1 MANRDL
7 EIALRLRADMKDGQA
22 AVEAL
27 AAAIRDVGSKASEAG
42 TGLQKVGATGAVDQA
57 QGAIDK
63 LGHSLDGV
71 SAKASEAGKGL
82 QKVGTTGGVDQ
93 AQAPIDKLGHS
104 LDGVSDKASEASKD
118 LQKVGATGA
127 VDQAQASVDRL
138 GQSLDSTGKRA
149 GDASRQIT
157 QVGESAEQQAARIK
171 AMVAASLQQKSAQ
184 DEAADSTQRLNTA
197 VQAGNT
203 AWRDSA
209 QAQSNAMNTF
219 HNAERARVQQVAAEK
234 RAAEAAAAAAAETSR
249 QEAAARKLLG
259 AIDPTYRSLAQ
270 LADQERQL
278 TEHFRAGRIEATAYA
293 SALDRIRARRDVLNG
308 IGNDARTST
317 VALNSMGAAIR
328 RVQGLLVAGVAG
340 YGVASF
346 SKEVVN
352 TNLQW
357 QQALYTMEAATG
369 SAAKARQELE
379 YVREVSERLGLEL
392 LNTSQAYSR
401 LVAAAKETP
410 ELGSSLRT
418 IFEGVASAT
427 TALHLTRQ
435 ETNGILLAL
444 EQMVSKGKVQTQE
457 LVLQLGQRV
466 PGAFSLAAKAL
477 GTNTKQ
483 LSEWLEKGMI
493 PAAEFLPRFGAALQE
508 AYGPA
513 SQKAAT
519 GLQAELNRLENAF
532 TDLKIQAGESGFI
545 DTFTQAVRDLR
556 DVLKDP
562 AVVEGLNL
570 LIKGLGT
577 AIGYAAKGAAGVVN
591 VTKFVAEEIAARV
604 NGPAGDDVP
613 RLDDAIA
620 RETEYMARVQSALDE
635 AYEKNDQKRI
645 QRYEDA
651 LSKAQAQ
658 IQQWQDQRDA
668 VLNGA
673 GQVAALPATTVTG
686 TGPATKT
693 PFTPSGGEDKA
704 AARLAKQNEDWVKQ
718 LEKEAATYGKG
729 RAALREYELDQRN
742 LTGALEARARAAWA
756 TLDAAEKQKKADEQ
770 AKKDATTLKQ
780 LNLDYLR
787 ATGQTVEAAGAEIEK
802 KYGDLQKR
810 LLATGD
816 TEGAGLVSKLM
827 GIEKAK
833 AELQQLQDQVDRI
846 FGEQSRQE
854 SSIQVAQQAGLVSEL
869 AARQQLLDLHR
880 STADEVE
887 QLVPRMEELA
897 KATGDPAAIERVK
910 DLRQQLDNTRLAA
923 DQLTLALRSGIENG
937 MQNALRGLADGT
949 LSLQEAAVSFLQSVS
964 RSLADVA
971 AQQLA
976 QKATAGL
983 MSLFG
988 QGEQDTSMVTGA
1000 AAVTSAAGALAA
1012 AGGTLVTG
1020 AAALQSAAGSLALA
1034 NGVKG
1039 AGAAASGAG
1048 AAGAAAGGSGW
1059 WSSIT
1064 SMFGFADG
1072 GQVRGPGTP
1081 TSDSIPAWLS
1091 DQEVVIRAAAAT
1103 QPGMTP
1109 LLLDINKRG
1118 WAALHDWSG
1127 AVRHAT
1133 GGIATIPA
1141 PAMPAPG
1148 LGAARLQEPSRN
1160 FSTSVANSIY
1170 LHAVQDT
1177 DQMAAEM
1184 WAGKGGE
1191 HFLVWLNKNRQAV
1204 KQII

>member
-1 MANRDL
+1 MANKEL
-7 EIALRLRADMKDGQA
+7 ELALRLRAD
-22 AVEAL
+22 L
-27 AAAIRDVGSKASEAG
+27 
-42 TGLQKVGATGAVDQA
+42 A
-57 QGAIDK
+57 QGKAA
-63 LGHSLDGV
+63 LDQV
-71 SAKASEAGKGL
+71 SESVQA
-82 QKVGTTGGVDQ
+82 VG
-93 AQAPIDKLGHS
+93 
-104 LDGVSDKASEASKD
+104 DKAE
-118 LQKVGATGA
+118 
-127 VDQAQASVDRL
+127 QAGRKLS
-138 GQSLDSTGKRA
+138 S
-149 GDASRQIT
+149 
-157 QVGESAEQQAARIK
+157 VGESADQQTARIR
-171 AMVAASLQQKSAQ
+171 AMVAASLQQQSAQ
-184 DEAADSTQRLNTA
+184 DAAAASTQRLNAA

-209 QAQSNAMNTF
+209 QAQSTAMNAY
-219 HNAERARVQQVAAEK
+219 HNAERARVQQAATEQ
-234 RAAEAAAAAAAETSR
+234 RAAEAAAKAAAETAK
-249 QEAAARKLLG
+249 QDAAARKLLG
-259 AIDPTYRSLAQ
+259 AIDPTQRSLAR
-270 LADQERQL
+270 LAEQERQL
-278 TEHFRAGRIEATAYA
+278 TEHFRAGRVEANAYA
-293 SALDRIRARRDVLNG
+293 SALNRIKAQRDVLTG
-308 IGNDARTST
+308 VGNEAKAST
-317 VALNSMGAAIR
+317 LALNGMGAAIR
-328 RVQGLLVAGVAG
+328 RVQGLLFAGIAG
-340 YGVASF
+340 YGLASF
-346 SKEVVN
+346 SKEIVN

-519 GLQAELNRLENAF
+519 GLQAELNRLQNAF

-635 AYEKNDQKRI
+635 AYEKNDKKRI

-854 SSIQVAQQAGLVSEL
+854 SSIQAAQQAGLVSEL

-910 DLRQQLDNTRLAA
+910 DLRQQLENTRLAA

-937 MQNALRGLADGT
+937 MQDALRGLADGT
-949 LSLQEAAVSFLQSVS
+949 LSLQEAAVSFLQAVS

-1000 AAVTSAAGALAA
+1000 AAVTSAAGALST
-1012 AGGTLVTG
+1012 AGGTLVAG
-1020 AAALQSAAGSLALA
+1020 AAAIQGAAASLAAA
-1034 NGVKG
+1034 NGLAG

-1133 GGIATIPA
+1133 GGIASIPA

-1148 LGAARLQEPSRN
+1148 LSASRLQEPAKNLSATLKNNQNFYLVDDPSRIGD
-1160 FSTSVANSIY
+1160 VMAGRY
-1170 LHAVQDT
+1170 GDEAMVLHISRDPQ
-1177 DQMAAEM
+1177 
-1184 WAGKGGE
+1184 K
-1191 HFLVWLNKNRQAV
+1191 FRQLLG
-1204 KQII
+1204 IN

>member
-1 MANRDL
+1 MANKEL
-7 EIALRLRADMKDGQA
+7 ELALRLRAD
-22 AVEAL
+22 L
-27 AAAIRDVGSKASEAG
+27 
-42 TGLQKVGATGAVDQA
+42 A
-57 QGAIDK
+57 QGKAA
-63 LGHSLDGV
+63 LDQV
-71 SAKASEAGKGL
+71 SESVQA
-82 QKVGTTGGVDQ
+82 VG
-93 AQAPIDKLGHS
+93 
-104 LDGVSDKASEASKD
+104 DKAE
-118 LQKVGATGA
+118 
-127 VDQAQASVDRL
+127 QAGRKLS
-138 GQSLDSTGKRA
+138 S
-149 GDASRQIT
+149 
-157 QVGESAEQQAARIK
+157 VGESADQQTARIR
-171 AMVAASLQQKSAQ
+171 AMVAASLQQQSAQ
-184 DEAADSTQRLNTA
+184 DAAAASTQRLNAA

-209 QAQSNAMNTF
+209 QAQSTAMNAY
-219 HNAERARVQQVAAEK
+219 HNAERARVQQAATEQ
-234 RAAEAAAAAAAETSR
+234 RAAEAAAKAAAETAK
-249 QEAAARKLLG
+249 QDAAARKLLG
-259 AIDPTYRSLAQ
+259 AIDPTQRSLAR
-270 LADQERQL
+270 LAEQERQL
-278 TEHFRAGRIEATAYA
+278 TEHFRAGRVEANAYA
-293 SALDRIRARRDVLNG
+293 SALNRIKAQRDVLTG
-308 IGNDARTST
+308 VGNEAKAST
-317 VALNSMGAAIR
+317 LALNGMGAAIR
-328 RVQGLLVAGVAG
+328 RVQGLLFAGIAG
-340 YGVASF
+340 YGLASF
-346 SKEVVN
+346 SKEIVN

-379 YVREVSERLGLEL
+379 YVREISERLGLEL

-645 QRYEDA
+645 QRYEEA

-686 TGPATKT
+686 TGPTTKT

-756 TLDAAEKQKKADEQ
+756 TLDATEKQKKADEQ

-833 AELQQLQDQVDRI
+833 AELQQIQDQVDRI

-854 SSIQVAQQAGLVSEL
+854 SSIQAAQQAGLVSEL

-910 DLRQQLDNTRLAA
+910 DLRQQLENTRVAA

-937 MQNALRGLADGT
+937 MQDALRGLADGT
-949 LSLQEAAVSFLQSVS
+949 LSLQEAAVSLLQAVS

-1039 AGAAASGAG
+1039 AGVAASGAG

-1133 GGIATIPA
+1133 GGIASIPA

-1148 LGAARLQEPSRN
+1148 LSASRLQEPAKNLSATLKNNQNFYLVDDPSRIGD
-1160 FSTSVANSIY
+1160 VMAGRY
-1170 LHAVQDT
+1170 GDEAMVLHISRDPQ
-1177 DQMAAEM
+1177 
-1184 WAGKGGE
+1184 K
-1191 HFLVWLNKNRQAV
+1191 FRQLLG
-1204 KQII
+1204 IN

>member
-1 MANRDL
+1 MANKEL
-7 EIALRLRADMKDGQA
+7 ELALRLRAD
-22 AVEAL
+22 L
-27 AAAIRDVGSKASEAG
+27 
-42 TGLQKVGATGAVDQA
+42 A
-57 QGAIDK
+57 QGKAA
-63 LGHSLDGV
+63 LDQV
-71 SAKASEAGKGL
+71 SESVQA
-82 QKVGTTGGVDQ
+82 VG
-93 AQAPIDKLGHS
+93 
-104 LDGVSDKASEASKD
+104 DKAE
-118 LQKVGATGA
+118 
-127 VDQAQASVDRL
+127 QAGRKLS
-138 GQSLDSTGKRA
+138 S
-149 GDASRQIT
+149 
-157 QVGESAEQQAARIK
+157 VGESADQQTARIR
-171 AMVAASLQQKSAQ
+171 AMVAASLQQQSAQ
-184 DEAADSTQRLNTA
+184 DAAAASTQRLNAA

-209 QAQSNAMNTF
+209 QAQSTAMNAY
-219 HNAERARVQQVAAEK
+219 HNAERARVQQAATEQ
-234 RAAEAAAAAAAETSR
+234 RAAEAAAKAAAETAK
-249 QEAAARKLLG
+249 QDAAARKLLG
-259 AIDPTYRSLAQ
+259 AIDPTQRSLAR
-270 LADQERQL
+270 LAEQERQL
-278 TEHFRAGRIEATAYA
+278 TEHFRAGRVEANAYA
-293 SALDRIRARRDVLNG
+293 SALNRIKAQRDVLTG
-308 IGNDARTST
+308 VGNEAKAST
-317 VALNSMGAAIR
+317 LALNGMGAAIR
-328 RVQGLLVAGVAG
+328 RVQGLLFAGIAG
-340 YGVASF
+340 YGLASF
-346 SKEVVN
+346 SKEIVN

-379 YVREVSERLGLEL
+379 YVREISERLGLEL

-635 AYEKNDQKRI
+635 AYEKNDHKRI
-645 QRYEDA
+645 QRYEEA

-686 TGPATKT
+686 TGPTTKT

-833 AELQQLQDQVDRI
+833 AELQQIQDQVDRI

-854 SSIQVAQQAGLVSEL
+854 SSIQAAQQAGLVSEL

-910 DLRQQLDNTRLAA
+910 DLRQQLENTRVAA

-937 MQNALRGLADGT
+937 MQDALRGLADGT
-949 LSLQEAAVSFLQSVS
+949 LSLQEAAVSLLQAVS

-1039 AGAAASGAG
+1039 AGVAASGAG

-1133 GGIATIPA
+1133 GGIASIPA

-1148 LGAARLQEPSRN
+1148 LSASRLQEPAKNLSATLKNNQNFYLVDDPSRIGD
-1160 FSTSVANSIY
+1160 VMAGRY
-1170 LHAVQDT
+1170 GDEAMVLHISRDPQ
-1177 DQMAAEM
+1177 
-1184 WAGKGGE
+1184 K
-1191 HFLVWLNKNRQAV
+1191 FRQLLG
-1204 KQII
+1204 IN

>member
-1 MANRDL
+1 
-7 EIALRLRADMKDGQA
+7 
-22 AVEAL
+22 
-27 AAAIRDVGSKASEAG
+27 
-42 TGLQKVGATGAVDQA
+42 
-57 QGAIDK
+57 
-63 LGHSLDGV
+63 
-71 SAKASEAGKGL
+71 
-82 QKVGTTGGVDQ
+82 
-93 AQAPIDKLGHS
+93 
-104 LDGVSDKASEASKD
+104 
-118 LQKVGATGA
+118 
-127 VDQAQASVDRL
+127 
-138 GQSLDSTGKRA
+138 
-149 GDASRQIT
+149 
-157 QVGESAEQQAARIK
+157 
-171 AMVAASLQQKSAQ
+171 
-184 DEAADSTQRLNTA
+184 
-197 VQAGNT
+197 
-203 AWRDSA
+203 
-209 QAQSNAMNTF
+209 
-219 HNAERARVQQVAAEK
+219 
-234 RAAEAAAAAAAETSR
+234 
-249 QEAAARKLLG
+249 
-259 AIDPTYRSLAQ
+259 
-270 LADQERQL
+270 
-278 TEHFRAGRIEATAYA
+278 
-293 SALDRIRARRDVLNG
+293 
-308 IGNDARTST
+308 
-317 VALNSMGAAIR
+317 
-328 RVQGLLVAGVAG
+328 
-340 YGVASF
+340 
-346 SKEVVN
+346 
-352 TNLQW
+352 
-357 QQALYTMEAATG
+357 
-369 SAAKARQELE
+369 
-379 YVREVSERLGLEL
+379 
-392 LNTSQAYSR
+392 
-401 LVAAAKETP
+401 
-410 ELGSSLRT
+410 
-418 IFEGVASAT
+418 
-427 TALHLTRQ
+427 
-435 ETNGILLAL
+435 
-444 EQMVSKGKVQTQE
+444 
-457 LVLQLGQRV
+457 
-466 PGAFSLAAKAL
+466 
-477 GTNTKQ
+477 
-483 LSEWLEKGMI
+483 
-493 PAAEFLPRFGAALQE
+493 
-508 AYGPA
+508 
-513 SQKAAT
+513 
-519 GLQAELNRLENAF
+519 
-532 TDLKIQAGESGFI
+532 
-545 DTFTQAVRDLR
+545 
-556 DVLKDP
+556 
-562 AVVEGLNL
+562 
-570 LIKGLGT
+570 
-577 AIGYAAKGAAGVVN
+577 
-591 VTKFVAEEIAARV
+591 
-604 NGPAGDDVP
+604 DDVP

-620 RETEYMARVQSALDE
+620 RETEYMARVQSALDD

-645 QRYEDA
+645 QRYEEA

-686 TGPATKT
+686 TGPTTKT

-854 SSIQVAQQAGLVSEL
+854 SSIQAAQQAGLVSEL

-910 DLRQQLDNTRLAA
+910 DLRQQLENTRVAA

-937 MQNALRGLADGT
+937 MQDALRGLADGT
-949 LSLQEAAVSFLQSVS
+949 LSLQEAAVSFLQAVS

-983 MSLFG
+983 MSPFG

-1039 AGAAASGAG
+1039 AGVAASGAGAAG

-1064 SMFGFADG
+1064 SMFGFASG
-1072 GQVRGPGTP
+1072 GHIKGPGTG
-1081 TSDSIPAWLS
+1081 TSDSIPILAS
-1091 DQEVVIRAAAAT
+1091 NDEFMTRAAVVR
-1103 QPGMTP
+1103 QPGALAFLEQFNRYGM
-1109 LLLDINKRG
+1109 
-1118 WAALHDWSG
+1118 AALSAW
-1127 AVRHAT
+1127 ANPVRHAT
-1133 GGIATIPA
+1133 GGLMGTPA

-1148 LGAARLQEPSRN
+1148 LAASRLQEPAKNLSATLKNNQNFYLVDDPSRIGD
-1160 FSTSVANSIY
+1160 VMAGRY
-1170 LHAVQDT
+1170 GDEAMVLHISRDPQ
-1177 DQMAAEM
+1177 
-1184 WAGKGGE
+1184 K
-1191 HFLVWLNKNRQAV
+1191 FRQLLG
-1204 KQII
+1204 IN

>member
-1 MANRDL
+1 
-7 EIALRLRADMKDGQA
+7 
-22 AVEAL
+22 
-27 AAAIRDVGSKASEAG
+27 
-42 TGLQKVGATGAVDQA
+42 
-57 QGAIDK
+57 
-63 LGHSLDGV
+63 
-71 SAKASEAGKGL
+71 
-82 QKVGTTGGVDQ
+82 
-93 AQAPIDKLGHS
+93 
-104 LDGVSDKASEASKD
+104 
-118 LQKVGATGA
+118 
-127 VDQAQASVDRL
+127 
-138 GQSLDSTGKRA
+138 
-149 GDASRQIT
+149 
-157 QVGESAEQQAARIK
+157 
-171 AMVAASLQQKSAQ
+171 
-184 DEAADSTQRLNTA
+184 
-197 VQAGNT
+197 
-203 AWRDSA
+203 
-209 QAQSNAMNTF
+209 
-219 HNAERARVQQVAAEK
+219 
-234 RAAEAAAAAAAETSR
+234 
-249 QEAAARKLLG
+249 
-259 AIDPTYRSLAQ
+259 
-270 LADQERQL
+270 
-278 TEHFRAGRIEATAYA
+278 
-293 SALDRIRARRDVLNG
+293 
-308 IGNDARTST
+308 
-317 VALNSMGAAIR
+317 
-328 RVQGLLVAGVAG
+328 
-340 YGVASF
+340 
-346 SKEVVN
+346 
-352 TNLQW
+352 
-357 QQALYTMEAATG
+357 
-369 SAAKARQELE
+369 
-379 YVREVSERLGLEL
+379 
-392 LNTSQAYSR
+392 
-401 LVAAAKETP
+401 
-410 ELGSSLRT
+410 
-418 IFEGVASAT
+418 
-427 TALHLTRQ
+427 
-435 ETNGILLAL
+435 
-444 EQMVSKGKVQTQE
+444 
-457 LVLQLGQRV
+457 
-466 PGAFSLAAKAL
+466 
-477 GTNTKQ
+477 
-483 LSEWLEKGMI
+483 
-493 PAAEFLPRFGAALQE
+493 
-508 AYGPA
+508 
-513 SQKAAT
+513 
-519 GLQAELNRLENAF
+519 
-532 TDLKIQAGESGFI
+532 
-545 DTFTQAVRDLR
+545 
-556 DVLKDP
+556 
-562 AVVEGLNL
+562 
-570 LIKGLGT
+570 
-577 AIGYAAKGAAGVVN
+577 AAGVVN

-604 NGPAGDDVP
+604 NGPAADDVP

-620 RETEYMARVQSALDE
+620 RETEYMARVQSALDD

-645 QRYEDA
+645 QRYEEA

-686 TGPATKT
+686 TGPTTKT

-854 SSIQVAQQAGLVSEL
+854 SSIQAAQQAGLVSEL

-910 DLRQQLDNTRLAA
+910 DLRQQLENTRVAA

-937 MQNALRGLADGT
+937 MQDALRGLADGT
-949 LSLQEAAVSFLQSVS
+949 LSLQEAAVSFLQAVS

-983 MSLFG
+983 MSPFG

-1039 AGAAASGAG
+1039 AGVAASGAGAAG

-1064 SMFGFADG
+1064 SMFGFASG
-1072 GQVRGPGTP
+1072 GHIKGPGTG
-1081 TSDSIPAWLS
+1081 TSDSIPILAS
-1091 DQEVVIRAAAAT
+1091 NDEFMTRAAVVR
-1103 QPGMTP
+1103 QPGALAFLEQFNRYGM
-1109 LLLDINKRG
+1109 
-1118 WAALHDWSG
+1118 AALSAW
-1127 AVRHAT
+1127 ANPVRHAT
-1133 GGIATIPA
+1133 GGLMGTPA

-1148 LGAARLQEPSRN
+1148 LAASRLQEPAKNLSATLKNNQNFYLVDDPSRIGD
-1160 FSTSVANSIY
+1160 VMAGRY
-1170 LHAVQDT
+1170 GDEAMVLHISRDPQ
-1177 DQMAAEM
+1177 
-1184 WAGKGGE
+1184 K
-1191 HFLVWLNKNRQAV
+1191 FRQLLG
-1204 KQII
+1204 IN

>member
-1 MANRDL
+1 MANKEL
-7 EIALRLRADMKDGQA
+7 ELALRLRAD
-22 AVEAL
+22 L
-27 AAAIRDVGSKASEAG
+27 
-42 TGLQKVGATGAVDQA
+42 A
-57 QGAIDK
+57 QGKAA
-63 LGHSLDGV
+63 LDQV
-71 SAKASEAGKGL
+71 SESVQA
-82 QKVGTTGGVDQ
+82 VG
-93 AQAPIDKLGHS
+93 
-104 LDGVSDKASEASKD
+104 DKAE
-118 LQKVGATGA
+118 
-127 VDQAQASVDRL
+127 QAGRKLS
-138 GQSLDSTGKRA
+138 S
-149 GDASRQIT
+149 
-157 QVGESAEQQAARIK
+157 VGESADQQTARIR
-171 AMVAASLQQKSAQ
+171 AMVAASLQQQSAQ
-184 DEAADSTQRLNTA
+184 DAAAASTQRLNAA

-209 QAQSNAMNTF
+209 QAQSTAMNAY
-219 HNAERARVQQVAAEK
+219 HNAERARVQQAATEQ
-234 RAAEAAAAAAAETSR
+234 RAAEAAAKAAAETAK
-249 QEAAARKLLG
+249 QDAAARKLLG
-259 AIDPTYRSLAQ
+259 AIDPTQRSLAR
-270 LADQERQL
+270 LAEQERQL
-278 TEHFRAGRIEATAYA
+278 TEHFRAGRVEANAYA
-293 SALDRIRARRDVLNG
+293 SALNRIKAQRDVLTG
-308 IGNDARTST
+308 VGNEAKAST
-317 VALNSMGAAIR
+317 LALNGMGAAIR
-328 RVQGLLVAGVAG
+328 RVQGLLFAGIAG
-340 YGVASF
+340 YGLASF
-346 SKEVVN
+346 SKEIVN

-379 YVREVSERLGLEL
+379 YVREISERLGLEL

-645 QRYEDA
+645 QRYEEA

-686 TGPATKT
+686 TGPTTKT

-742 LTGALEARARAAWA
+742 LT
-756 TLDAAEKQKKADEQ
+756 
-770 AKKDATTLKQ
+770 
-780 LNLDYLR
+780 
-787 ATGQTVEAAGAEIEK
+787 
-802 KYGDLQKR
+802 
-810 LLATGD
+810 
-816 TEGAGLVSKLM
+816 
-827 GIEKAK
+827 
-833 AELQQLQDQVDRI
+833 
-846 FGEQSRQE
+846 
-854 SSIQVAQQAGLVSEL
+854 
-869 AARQQLLDLHR
+869 
-880 STADEVE
+880 
-887 QLVPRMEELA
+887 
-897 KATGDPAAIERVK
+897 
-910 DLRQQLDNTRLAA
+910 
-923 DQLTLALRSGIENG
+923 
-937 MQNALRGLADGT
+937 
-949 LSLQEAAVSFLQSVS
+949 
-964 RSLADVA
+964 
-971 AQQLA
+971 
-976 QKATAGL
+976 
-983 MSLFG
+983 
-988 QGEQDTSMVTGA
+988 
-1000 AAVTSAAGALAA
+1000 
-1012 AGGTLVTG
+1012 
-1020 AAALQSAAGSLALA
+1020 
-1034 NGVKG
+1034 
-1039 AGAAASGAG
+1039 
-1048 AAGAAAGGSGW
+1048 
-1059 WSSIT
+1059 
-1064 SMFGFADG
+1064 
-1072 GQVRGPGTP
+1072 
-1081 TSDSIPAWLS
+1081 
-1091 DQEVVIRAAAAT
+1091 
-1103 QPGMTP
+1103 
-1109 LLLDINKRG
+1109 
-1118 WAALHDWSG
+1118 
-1127 AVRHAT
+1127 
-1133 GGIATIPA
+1133 
-1141 PAMPAPG
+1141 
-1148 LGAARLQEPSRN
+1148 
-1160 FSTSVANSIY
+1160 
-1170 LHAVQDT
+1170 
-1177 DQMAAEM
+1177 
-1184 WAGKGGE
+1184 
-1191 HFLVWLNKNRQAV
+1191 
-1204 KQII
+1204 

>member
-219 HNAERARVQQVAAEK
+219 HNAERARVQQVAA
-234 RAAEAAAAAAAETSR
+234 AETSR

-410 ELGSSLRT
+410 ELGGSLRT

-477 GTNTKQ
+477 DTNTKQ

-604 NGPAGDDVP
+604 NGPAADDVP

-620 RETEYMARVQSALDE
+620 RETEYMARVQSALDD

-645 QRYEDA
+645 QRYEEA

-686 TGPATKT
+686 TGPTTKT

-854 SSIQVAQQAGLVSEL
+854 SSIQAAQQAGLVSEL

-910 DLRQQLDNTRLAA
+910 DLRQQLENTRVAA

-937 MQNALRGLADGT
+937 MQDALRGLADGT
-949 LSLQEAAVSFLQSVS
+949 LSLQEAAVSFLQAVS

-983 MSLFG
+983 MSPFG

-1039 AGAAASGAG
+1039 AGVAASGAGAAG

-1064 SMFGFADG
+1064 SMFGFASG
-1072 GQVRGPGTP
+1072 GHIKGPGTG
-1081 TSDSIPAWLS
+1081 TSDSIPILAS
-1091 DQEVVIRAAAAT
+1091 NDEFMTRAAVVR
-1103 QPGMTP
+1103 QPGALAFLEQFNRYGM
-1109 LLLDINKRG
+1109 
-1118 WAALHDWSG
+1118 AALSAW
-1127 AVRHAT
+1127 ANPVRHAT
-1133 GGIATIPA
+1133 GGLMGTPA

-1148 LGAARLQEPSRN
+1148 LAASRLQEPAKNLSATLKNNQNFYLVDDPSRIGD
-1160 FSTSVANSIY
+1160 VMAGRY
-1170 LHAVQDT
+1170 GDEAMVLHISRDPQ
-1177 DQMAAEM
+1177 
-1184 WAGKGGE
+1184 K
-1191 HFLVWLNKNRQAV
+1191 FRQLLG
-1204 KQII
+1204 IN

>member
-1 MANRDL
+1 
-7 EIALRLRADMKDGQA
+7 
-22 AVEAL
+22 
-27 AAAIRDVGSKASEAG
+27 
-42 TGLQKVGATGAVDQA
+42 
-57 QGAIDK
+57 
-63 LGHSLDGV
+63 
-71 SAKASEAGKGL
+71 
-82 QKVGTTGGVDQ
+82 
-93 AQAPIDKLGHS
+93 
-104 LDGVSDKASEASKD
+104 
-118 LQKVGATGA
+118 
-127 VDQAQASVDRL
+127 
-138 GQSLDSTGKRA
+138 
-149 GDASRQIT
+149 
-157 QVGESAEQQAARIK
+157 
-171 AMVAASLQQKSAQ
+171 
-184 DEAADSTQRLNTA
+184 
-197 VQAGNT
+197 
-203 AWRDSA
+203 
-209 QAQSNAMNTF
+209 
-219 HNAERARVQQVAAEK
+219 
-234 RAAEAAAAAAAETSR
+234 
-249 QEAAARKLLG
+249 
-259 AIDPTYRSLAQ
+259 
-270 LADQERQL
+270 
-278 TEHFRAGRIEATAYA
+278 
-293 SALDRIRARRDVLNG
+293 
-308 IGNDARTST
+308 
-317 VALNSMGAAIR
+317 
-328 RVQGLLVAGVAG
+328 
-340 YGVASF
+340 
-346 SKEVVN
+346 
-352 TNLQW
+352 
-357 QQALYTMEAATG
+357 
-369 SAAKARQELE
+369 
-379 YVREVSERLGLEL
+379 
-392 LNTSQAYSR
+392 
-401 LVAAAKETP
+401 
-410 ELGSSLRT
+410 
-418 IFEGVASAT
+418 
-427 TALHLTRQ
+427 
-435 ETNGILLAL
+435 
-444 EQMVSKGKVQTQE
+444 
-457 LVLQLGQRV
+457 
-466 PGAFSLAAKAL
+466 
-477 GTNTKQ
+477 
-483 LSEWLEKGMI
+483 
-493 PAAEFLPRFGAALQE
+493 
-508 AYGPA
+508 
-513 SQKAAT
+513 
-519 GLQAELNRLENAF
+519 
-532 TDLKIQAGESGFI
+532 GESGFI

-604 NGPAGDDVP
+604 NGPAADDVP

-620 RETEYMARVQSALDE
+620 RETEYMARVQSALDD

-645 QRYEDA
+645 QRYEEA

-686 TGPATKT
+686 TGPTTKT

-854 SSIQVAQQAGLVSEL
+854 SSIQAAQQAGLVSEL

-910 DLRQQLDNTRLAA
+910 DLRQQLENTRVAA

-937 MQNALRGLADGT
+937 MQDALRGLADGT
-949 LSLQEAAVSFLQSVS
+949 LSLQEAAVSFLQAVS

-1039 AGAAASGAG
+1039 AGVAASGAGAAG

-1064 SMFGFADG
+1064 SMFGFASG
-1072 GQVRGPGTP
+1072 GHIKGPGTR
-1081 TSDSIPAWLS
+1081 TSDSIPILAS
-1091 DQEVVIRAAAAT
+1091 NDEFMTRAAVVR
-1103 QPGMTP
+1103 QPGALAFLEQFNRYGM
-1109 LLLDINKRG
+1109 
-1118 WAALHDWSG
+1118 AALSAW
-1127 AVRHAT
+1127 ANPVRHAT
-1133 GGIATIPA
+1133 GGLMGTPA

-1148 LGAARLQEPSRN
+1148 LAASRLQEPAKNLSATLKNNQNFYLVDDPSRIGD
-1160 FSTSVANSIY
+1160 VMAGRY
-1170 LHAVQDT
+1170 GDEAMVLHISRDPQ
-1177 DQMAAEM
+1177 
-1184 WAGKGGE
+1184 K
-1191 HFLVWLNKNRQAV
+1191 FRQLLG
-1204 KQII
+1204 IN

>member
-1 MANRDL
+1 MANKEL
-7 EIALRLRADMKDGQA
+7 ELALRLRAD
-22 AVEAL
+22 L
-27 AAAIRDVGSKASEAG
+27 
-42 TGLQKVGATGAVDQA
+42 A
-57 QGAIDK
+57 QGKAA
-63 LGHSLDGV
+63 LDQV
-71 SAKASEAGKGL
+71 SESVQA
-82 QKVGTTGGVDQ
+82 VG
-93 AQAPIDKLGHS
+93 
-104 LDGVSDKASEASKD
+104 DKAE
-118 LQKVGATGA
+118 
-127 VDQAQASVDRL
+127 QAGRKLS
-138 GQSLDSTGKRA
+138 S
-149 GDASRQIT
+149 
-157 QVGESAEQQAARIK
+157 VGESADQQTARIR
-171 AMVAASLQQKSAQ
+171 AMVAASLQQQSAQ
-184 DEAADSTQRLNTA
+184 DAAAASTQRLNAA

-209 QAQSNAMNTF
+209 QAQSTAMNAY
-219 HNAERARVQQVAAEK
+219 HNAERARVQQAATEQ
-234 RAAEAAAAAAAETSR
+234 RAAEAAAKAAAETAK
-249 QEAAARKLLG
+249 QDAAARKLLG
-259 AIDPTYRSLAQ
+259 AIDPTQRSLAR
-270 LADQERQL
+270 LAEQERQL
-278 TEHFRAGRIEATAYA
+278 AEHFRAGRVEANAYA
-293 SALDRIRARRDVLNG
+293 SALNRIKAQRDVLTG
-308 IGNDARTST
+308 VGNEAKAST
-317 VALNSMGAAIR
+317 LALNGMGAAIR
-328 RVQGLLVAGVAG
+328 RVQGLLFAGIAG
-340 YGVASF
+340 YGLASF
-346 SKEVVN
+346 SKEIVN

-519 GLQAELNRLENAF
+519 GLQAELNRLQNAF

-635 AYEKNDQKRI
+635 AYEKNDKKRI

-854 SSIQVAQQAGLVSEL
+854 SSIQAAQQAGLVSEL

-897 KATGDPAAIERVK
+897 KATGDSAAIERVK
-910 DLRQQLDNTRLAA
+910 DLRQQLENTRLAA

-937 MQNALRGLADGT
+937 MQDALRGLADGT
-949 LSLQEAAVSFLQSVS
+949 LSLQEAAVSFLQAVS

-1000 AAVTSAAGALAA
+1000 AAVTSAAGALST
-1012 AGGTLVTG
+1012 AGGTLVAG
-1020 AAALQSAAGSLALA
+1020 AAAIQGAAASLAAA
-1034 NGVKG
+1034 NGLAG

-1133 GGIATIPA
+1133 GGIASIPA

-1148 LGAARLQEPSRN
+1148 LSASRLQEPAKNLSATLKNNQNFYLVDDPSRIGD
-1160 FSTSVANSIY
+1160 VMAGRY
-1170 LHAVQDT
+1170 GDEAMVLHISRDPQ
-1177 DQMAAEM
+1177 
-1184 WAGKGGE
+1184 K
-1191 HFLVWLNKNRQAV
+1191 FRQLLG
-1204 KQII
+1204 IN

>member
-1 MANRDL
+1 MANKEL
-7 EIALRLRADMKDGQA
+7 ELALRLRAD
-22 AVEAL
+22 L
-27 AAAIRDVGSKASEAG
+27 
-42 TGLQKVGATGAVDQA
+42 A
-57 QGAIDK
+57 QGKAA
-63 LGHSLDGV
+63 LDQV
-71 SAKASEAGKGL
+71 SESVQA
-82 QKVGTTGGVDQ
+82 VG
-93 AQAPIDKLGHS
+93 
-104 LDGVSDKASEASKD
+104 DKAE
-118 LQKVGATGA
+118 
-127 VDQAQASVDRL
+127 QAGRKLS
-138 GQSLDSTGKRA
+138 S
-149 GDASRQIT
+149 
-157 QVGESAEQQAARIK
+157 VGESADQQTARIR
-171 AMVAASLQQKSAQ
+171 AMVAASLQQQSAQ
-184 DEAADSTQRLNTA
+184 DAAAASTQRLNAA

-209 QAQSNAMNTF
+209 QAQSTAMNAY
-219 HNAERARVQQVAAEK
+219 HNAERARVQQAATEQ
-234 RAAEAAAAAAAETSR
+234 RAAEAAAKAAAETAK
-249 QEAAARKLLG
+249 QDAAARKLLG
-259 AIDPTYRSLAQ
+259 AIDPTQRSLAR
-270 LADQERQL
+270 LAEQERQL
-278 TEHFRAGRIEATAYA
+278 AEHFRAGRVEANAYA
-293 SALDRIRARRDVLNG
+293 SALNRIKAQRDVLTG
-308 IGNDARTST
+308 VGNEAKAST
-317 VALNSMGAAIR
+317 LALNGMGAAIR
-328 RVQGLLVAGVAG
+328 RVQGLLFAGIAG
-340 YGVASF
+340 YGLASF
-346 SKEVVN
+346 SKEIVN

-519 GLQAELNRLENAF
+519 GLQAELNRLQNAF

-635 AYEKNDQKRI
+635 AYEKNDKKRI

-854 SSIQVAQQAGLVSEL
+854 SSIQAAQQAGLVSEL

-910 DLRQQLDNTRLAA
+910 DLRQQLENTRLAA

-937 MQNALRGLADGT
+937 MQDALRGLADGT
-949 LSLQEAAVSFLQSVS
+949 LSLQEAAVSFLQAVS

-1000 AAVTSAAGALAA
+1000 AAVTSAAGALST
-1012 AGGTLVTG
+1012 AGGTLVAG
-1020 AAALQSAAGSLALA
+1020 AAAIQGAAASLAAA
-1034 NGVKG
+1034 NGLAG

-1133 GGIATIPA
+1133 GGIASIPA

-1148 LGAARLQEPSRN
+1148 LSASRLQEPAKNLSATLKNNQNFYLVDDPSRIGD
-1160 FSTSVANSIY
+1160 VMAGRY
-1170 LHAVQDT
+1170 GDEAMVLHISRDPQ
-1177 DQMAAEM
+1177 
-1184 WAGKGGE
+1184 K
-1191 HFLVWLNKNRQAV
+1191 FRQLLG
-1204 KQII
+1204 IN

>member
-1 MANRDL
+1 
-7 EIALRLRADMKDGQA
+7 
-22 AVEAL
+22 
-27 AAAIRDVGSKASEAG
+27 
-42 TGLQKVGATGAVDQA
+42 
-57 QGAIDK
+57 
-63 LGHSLDGV
+63 
-71 SAKASEAGKGL
+71 
-82 QKVGTTGGVDQ
+82 
-93 AQAPIDKLGHS
+93 
-104 LDGVSDKASEASKD
+104 
-118 LQKVGATGA
+118 
-127 VDQAQASVDRL
+127 
-138 GQSLDSTGKRA
+138 
-149 GDASRQIT
+149 
-157 QVGESAEQQAARIK
+157 
-171 AMVAASLQQKSAQ
+171 
-184 DEAADSTQRLNTA
+184 
-197 VQAGNT
+197 
-203 AWRDSA
+203 
-209 QAQSNAMNTF
+209 
-219 HNAERARVQQVAAEK
+219 
-234 RAAEAAAAAAAETSR
+234 
-249 QEAAARKLLG
+249 
-259 AIDPTYRSLAQ
+259 
-270 LADQERQL
+270 
-278 TEHFRAGRIEATAYA
+278 
-293 SALDRIRARRDVLNG
+293 
-308 IGNDARTST
+308 
-317 VALNSMGAAIR
+317 
-328 RVQGLLVAGVAG
+328 
-340 YGVASF
+340 
-346 SKEVVN
+346 
-352 TNLQW
+352 
-357 QQALYTMEAATG
+357 
-369 SAAKARQELE
+369 
-379 YVREVSERLGLEL
+379 
-392 LNTSQAYSR
+392 
-401 LVAAAKETP
+401 
-410 ELGSSLRT
+410 
-418 IFEGVASAT
+418 
-427 TALHLTRQ
+427 
-435 ETNGILLAL
+435 
-444 EQMVSKGKVQTQE
+444 
-457 LVLQLGQRV
+457 
-466 PGAFSLAAKAL
+466 
-477 GTNTKQ
+477 
-483 LSEWLEKGMI
+483 EKGMI

-519 GLQAELNRLENAF
+519 GLQAELNRLQNAF

-613 RLDDAIA
+613 RLDDAID

-635 AYEKNDQKRI
+635 AYEKNDKKRI

-802 KYGDLQKR
+802 KYGDLQER

-854 SSIQVAQQAGLVSEL
+854 SSIQAAQQAGLVSEL

-910 DLRQQLDNTRLAA
+910 DLRQQLENTRLAA

-1048 AAGAAAGGSGW
+1048 AAGAAGAAAGGSGW

-1133 GGIATIPA
+1133 GGIASIPA

-1148 LGAARLQEPSRN
+1148 LSASRLQEPAKNLSATLKNNQNFYLVDDPSRIGD
-1160 FSTSVANSIY
+1160 VMAGRY
-1170 LHAVQDT
+1170 GDEAMVLHISRDPQ
-1177 DQMAAEM
+1177 
-1184 WAGKGGE
+1184 K
-1191 HFLVWLNKNRQAV
+1191 FRQLLG
-1204 KQII
+1204 IN

>member
-1 MANRDL
+1 
-7 EIALRLRADMKDGQA
+7 
-22 AVEAL
+22 
-27 AAAIRDVGSKASEAG
+27 
-42 TGLQKVGATGAVDQA
+42 
-57 QGAIDK
+57 
-63 LGHSLDGV
+63 
-71 SAKASEAGKGL
+71 
-82 QKVGTTGGVDQ
+82 
-93 AQAPIDKLGHS
+93 
-104 LDGVSDKASEASKD
+104 SDKASEASKD

-410 ELGSSLRT
+410 ELGGSLRT

-477 GTNTKQ
+477 DTNTKQ

-620 RETEYMARVQSALDE
+620 RETEYMARVQSALDD
-635 AYEKNDQKRI
+635 AY
-645 QRYEDA
+645 
-651 LSKAQAQ
+651 
-658 IQQWQDQRDA
+658 
-668 VLNGA
+668 
-673 GQVAALPATTVTG
+673 
-686 TGPATKT
+686 
-693 PFTPSGGEDKA
+693 
-704 AARLAKQNEDWVKQ
+704 
-718 LEKEAATYGKG
+718 
-729 RAALREYELDQRN
+729 
-742 LTGALEARARAAWA
+742 
-756 TLDAAEKQKKADEQ
+756 
-770 AKKDATTLKQ
+770 
-780 LNLDYLR
+780 
-787 ATGQTVEAAGAEIEK
+787 
-802 KYGDLQKR
+802 
-810 LLATGD
+810 
-816 TEGAGLVSKLM
+816 
-827 GIEKAK
+827 
-833 AELQQLQDQVDRI
+833 
-846 FGEQSRQE
+846 
-854 SSIQVAQQAGLVSEL
+854 
-869 AARQQLLDLHR
+869 
-880 STADEVE
+880 
-887 QLVPRMEELA
+887 
-897 KATGDPAAIERVK
+897 
-910 DLRQQLDNTRLAA
+910 
-923 DQLTLALRSGIENG
+923 
-937 MQNALRGLADGT
+937 
-949 LSLQEAAVSFLQSVS
+949 
-964 RSLADVA
+964 
-971 AQQLA
+971 
-976 QKATAGL
+976 
-983 MSLFG
+983 
-988 QGEQDTSMVTGA
+988 
-1000 AAVTSAAGALAA
+1000 
-1012 AGGTLVTG
+1012 
-1020 AAALQSAAGSLALA
+1020 
-1034 NGVKG
+1034 
-1039 AGAAASGAG
+1039 
-1048 AAGAAAGGSGW
+1048 
-1059 WSSIT
+1059 
-1064 SMFGFADG
+1064 
-1072 GQVRGPGTP
+1072 
-1081 TSDSIPAWLS
+1081 
-1091 DQEVVIRAAAAT
+1091 
-1103 QPGMTP
+1103 
-1109 LLLDINKRG
+1109 
-1118 WAALHDWSG
+1118 
-1127 AVRHAT
+1127 
-1133 GGIATIPA
+1133 
-1141 PAMPAPG
+1141 
-1148 LGAARLQEPSRN
+1148 
-1160 FSTSVANSIY
+1160 
-1170 LHAVQDT
+1170 
-1177 DQMAAEM
+1177 
-1184 WAGKGGE
+1184 
-1191 HFLVWLNKNRQAV
+1191 
-1204 KQII
+1204 

>member
-1 MANRDL
+1 MANKEL
-7 EIALRLRADMKDGQA
+7 ELALRLRAD
-22 AVEAL
+22 L
-27 AAAIRDVGSKASEAG
+27 
-42 TGLQKVGATGAVDQA
+42 A
-57 QGAIDK
+57 QGKAA
-63 LGHSLDGV
+63 LDQV
-71 SAKASEAGKGL
+71 SESVQA
-82 QKVGTTGGVDQ
+82 VG
-93 AQAPIDKLGHS
+93 
-104 LDGVSDKASEASKD
+104 DKAE
-118 LQKVGATGA
+118 
-127 VDQAQASVDRL
+127 QAGRKLS
-138 GQSLDSTGKRA
+138 S
-149 GDASRQIT
+149 
-157 QVGESAEQQAARIK
+157 VGESADQQTARIR
-171 AMVAASLQQKSAQ
+171 AMVAASLQQQSAQ
-184 DEAADSTQRLNTA
+184 DAAAASTQRLNAA

-209 QAQSNAMNTF
+209 QAQSTAMNAY
-219 HNAERARVQQVAAEK
+219 HNAERARVQQAATEQ
-234 RAAEAAAAAAAETSR
+234 RAAEAAAKAAAETAK
-249 QEAAARKLLG
+249 QDAAARKLLG
-259 AIDPTYRSLAQ
+259 AIDPTQRSLAR
-270 LADQERQL
+270 LAEQERQL
-278 TEHFRAGRIEATAYA
+278 TEHFRAGRVEANAYA
-293 SALDRIRARRDVLNG
+293 GALNRIKAQRDVLTG
-308 IGNDARTST
+308 VGNEAKAST
-317 VALNSMGAAIR
+317 LALNGMGAAIR
-328 RVQGLLVAGVAG
+328 RVQGLLFAGIAG
-340 YGVASF
+340 YGLASF
-346 SKEVVN
+346 SKEIVN

-379 YVREVSERLGLEL
+379 YVREISERLGLEL

-483 LSEWLEKGMI
+483 LSEWLEKGLI

-513 SQKAAT
+513 SQQAAG
-519 GLQAELNRLENAF
+519 GLQAELNRLQNAF

-635 AYEKNDQKRI
+635 AYEKNDEKRI
-645 QRYEDA
+645 QRYEEA

-668 VLNGA
+668 VLLGA

-686 TGPATKT
+686 TGPTTKT

-854 SSIQVAQQAGLVSEL
+854 SSIQAAQQAGLVSEL

-880 STADEVE
+880 STADQVE

-937 MQNALRGLADGT
+937 MQDALRGLADGT
-949 LSLQEAAVSFLQSVS
+949 LSLQEAAVSFLQAVS

-1000 AAVTSAAGALAA
+1000 AAVTSAAGALST
-1012 AGGTLVTG
+1012 AGGTLVAG
-1020 AAALQSAAGSLALA
+1020 AAAIQGAAASLAAA
-1034 NGVKG
+1034 NGLAG

-1048 AAGAAAGGSGW
+1048 AAGAAAGSGGW
-1059 WSSIT
+1059 LSSIT
-1064 SMFGFADG
+1064 SMFGFAEG

-1091 DQEVVIRAAAAT
+1091 DREVIIRAAAAT

-1133 GGIATIPA
+1133 GGIASIPA

-1148 LGAARLQEPSRN
+1148 LSASRLQEPAKNLSATLKNNQNFYLVDDPSRIGD
-1160 FSTSVANSIY
+1160 VMAGRY
-1170 LHAVQDT
+1170 GDEAMVLHISRDPQ
-1177 DQMAAEM
+1177 
-1184 WAGKGGE
+1184 K
-1191 HFLVWLNKNRQAV
+1191 FRQLLG
-1204 KQII
+1204 IN

>member
-1 MANRDL
+1 
-7 EIALRLRADMKDGQA
+7 
-22 AVEAL
+22 
-27 AAAIRDVGSKASEAG
+27 
-42 TGLQKVGATGAVDQA
+42 
-57 QGAIDK
+57 
-63 LGHSLDGV
+63 
-71 SAKASEAGKGL
+71 
-82 QKVGTTGGVDQ
+82 
-93 AQAPIDKLGHS
+93 
-104 LDGVSDKASEASKD
+104 
-118 LQKVGATGA
+118 
-127 VDQAQASVDRL
+127 
-138 GQSLDSTGKRA
+138 
-149 GDASRQIT
+149 
-157 QVGESAEQQAARIK
+157 
-171 AMVAASLQQKSAQ
+171 
-184 DEAADSTQRLNTA
+184 
-197 VQAGNT
+197 
-203 AWRDSA
+203 
-209 QAQSNAMNTF
+209 
-219 HNAERARVQQVAAEK
+219 
-234 RAAEAAAAAAAETSR
+234 
-249 QEAAARKLLG
+249 
-259 AIDPTYRSLAQ
+259 
-270 LADQERQL
+270 
-278 TEHFRAGRIEATAYA
+278 
-293 SALDRIRARRDVLNG
+293 
-308 IGNDARTST
+308 
-317 VALNSMGAAIR
+317 
-328 RVQGLLVAGVAG
+328 
-340 YGVASF
+340 
-346 SKEVVN
+346 
-352 TNLQW
+352 
-357 QQALYTMEAATG
+357 
-369 SAAKARQELE
+369 
-379 YVREVSERLGLEL
+379 
-392 LNTSQAYSR
+392 
-401 LVAAAKETP
+401 
-410 ELGSSLRT
+410 
-418 IFEGVASAT
+418 
-427 TALHLTRQ
+427 
-435 ETNGILLAL
+435 
-444 EQMVSKGKVQTQE
+444 
-457 LVLQLGQRV
+457 
-466 PGAFSLAAKAL
+466 
-477 GTNTKQ
+477 
-483 LSEWLEKGMI
+483 
-493 PAAEFLPRFGAALQE
+493 
-508 AYGPA
+508 
-513 SQKAAT
+513 
-519 GLQAELNRLENAF
+519 
-532 TDLKIQAGESGFI
+532 IQAGESGFI

-604 NGPAGDDVP
+604 NGPAADDVP

-620 RETEYMARVQSALDE
+620 RETEYMARVQSALDD

-645 QRYEDA
+645 QRYEEA

-658 IQQWQDQRDA
+658 IRQWQDQRDA

-686 TGPATKT
+686 TGPTTKT

-854 SSIQVAQQAGLVSEL
+854 SSIQAAQQAGLVSEL

-910 DLRQQLDNTRLAA
+910 DLRQQLENTRVAA

-937 MQNALRGLADGT
+937 MQDALRGLADGT
-949 LSLQEAAVSFLQSVS
+949 LSLQEAAVSFLQAVS

-983 MSLFG
+983 MSPFG

-1039 AGAAASGAG
+1039 AGVAASGAGAAG

-1064 SMFGFADG
+1064 SMFGFASG
-1072 GQVRGPGTP
+1072 GHIKGPGTG
-1081 TSDSIPAWLS
+1081 TSDSIPILAS
-1091 DQEVVIRAAAAT
+1091 NDEFMTRAAVVR
-1103 QPGMTP
+1103 QPGALAFLEQFNRYGM
-1109 LLLDINKRG
+1109 
-1118 WAALHDWSG
+1118 AALSAW
-1127 AVRHAT
+1127 ANPVRHAT
-1133 GGIATIPA
+1133 GGLMGTPA

-1148 LGAARLQEPSRN
+1148 LAASRLQEPAKNLSATLKNNQNFYLVDDPSRIGD
-1160 FSTSVANSIY
+1160 VMAGRY
-1170 LHAVQDT
+1170 GDEAMVLHISRDPQ
-1177 DQMAAEM
+1177 
-1184 WAGKGGE
+1184 K
-1191 HFLVWLNKNRQAV
+1191 FRQLLG
-1204 KQII
+1204 IN

>member
-1 MANRDL
+1 
-7 EIALRLRADMKDGQA
+7 
-22 AVEAL
+22 
-27 AAAIRDVGSKASEAG
+27 
-42 TGLQKVGATGAVDQA
+42 
-57 QGAIDK
+57 
-63 LGHSLDGV
+63 
-71 SAKASEAGKGL
+71 
-82 QKVGTTGGVDQ
+82 
-93 AQAPIDKLGHS
+93 
-104 LDGVSDKASEASKD
+104 
-118 LQKVGATGA
+118 
-127 VDQAQASVDRL
+127 
-138 GQSLDSTGKRA
+138 
-149 GDASRQIT
+149 
-157 QVGESAEQQAARIK
+157 
-171 AMVAASLQQKSAQ
+171 
-184 DEAADSTQRLNTA
+184 
-197 VQAGNT
+197 
-203 AWRDSA
+203 
-209 QAQSNAMNTF
+209 
-219 HNAERARVQQVAAEK
+219 
-234 RAAEAAAAAAAETSR
+234 
-249 QEAAARKLLG
+249 
-259 AIDPTYRSLAQ
+259 
-270 LADQERQL
+270 
-278 TEHFRAGRIEATAYA
+278 
-293 SALDRIRARRDVLNG
+293 
-308 IGNDARTST
+308 
-317 VALNSMGAAIR
+317 
-328 RVQGLLVAGVAG
+328 
-340 YGVASF
+340 
-346 SKEVVN
+346 
-352 TNLQW
+352 
-357 QQALYTMEAATG
+357 
-369 SAAKARQELE
+369 
-379 YVREVSERLGLEL
+379 
-392 LNTSQAYSR
+392 
-401 LVAAAKETP
+401 
-410 ELGSSLRT
+410 
-418 IFEGVASAT
+418 
-427 TALHLTRQ
+427 
-435 ETNGILLAL
+435 
-444 EQMVSKGKVQTQE
+444 
-457 LVLQLGQRV
+457 
-466 PGAFSLAAKAL
+466 
-477 GTNTKQ
+477 
-483 LSEWLEKGMI
+483 
-493 PAAEFLPRFGAALQE
+493 
-508 AYGPA
+508 
-513 SQKAAT
+513 
-519 GLQAELNRLENAF
+519 
-532 TDLKIQAGESGFI
+532 
-545 DTFTQAVRDLR
+545 
-556 DVLKDP
+556 
-562 AVVEGLNL
+562 GLNL

-604 NGPAGDDVP
+604 NGPAADDVP

-620 RETEYMARVQSALDE
+620 RETEYMARVQSALDD

-686 TGPATKT
+686 TGPTTKT

-854 SSIQVAQQAGLVSEL
+854 SSIQAAQQAGLVSEL

-910 DLRQQLDNTRLAA
+910 DLRQQLENTRVAA

-937 MQNALRGLADGT
+937 MQDALRGLADGT
-949 LSLQEAAVSFLQSVS
+949 LSLQEAAVSFLQAVS

-1039 AGAAASGAG
+1039 AGVAASGAGAAG

-1064 SMFGFADG
+1064 SMFGFASG
-1072 GQVRGPGTP
+1072 GHIKGPGTG
-1081 TSDSIPAWLS
+1081 TSDSIPILAS
-1091 DQEVVIRAAAAT
+1091 NDEFMTRAAVVR
-1103 QPGMTP
+1103 QPGALAFLEQFNRYGM
-1109 LLLDINKRG
+1109 
-1118 WAALHDWSG
+1118 AALSAW
-1127 AVRHAT
+1127 ANPVRHAT
-1133 GGIATIPA
+1133 GGLMGTPA

-1148 LGAARLQEPSRN
+1148 LAASRLQEPAKNLSATLKNNQNFYLVDDPSRIGD
-1160 FSTSVANSIY
+1160 VMAGRY
-1170 LHAVQDT
+1170 GDEAMVLHISRDPQ
-1177 DQMAAEM
+1177 
-1184 WAGKGGE
+1184 K
-1191 HFLVWLNKNRQAV
+1191 FRQLLG
-1204 KQII
+1204 IN

>member
-1 MANRDL
+1 MANKEL
-7 EIALRLRADMKDGQA
+7 ELALRLRAD
-22 AVEAL
+22 L
-27 AAAIRDVGSKASEAG
+27 
-42 TGLQKVGATGAVDQA
+42 A
-57 QGAIDK
+57 QGKAA
-63 LGHSLDGV
+63 LDQV
-71 SAKASEAGKGL
+71 SESVQA
-82 QKVGTTGGVDQ
+82 VG
-93 AQAPIDKLGHS
+93 
-104 LDGVSDKASEASKD
+104 DKAE
-118 LQKVGATGA
+118 
-127 VDQAQASVDRL
+127 QAGRKLS
-138 GQSLDSTGKRA
+138 S
-149 GDASRQIT
+149 
-157 QVGESAEQQAARIK
+157 VGESADQQTARIR
-171 AMVAASLQQKSAQ
+171 AMVAASLQQQSAQ
-184 DEAADSTQRLNTA
+184 DAAAASTQRLNAA

-209 QAQSNAMNTF
+209 QAQSTAMNAY
-219 HNAERARVQQVAAEK
+219 HNAERARVQQAATEQ
-234 RAAEAAAAAAAETSR
+234 RAAEAAAKAAAETAK
-249 QEAAARKLLG
+249 QDAAARKLLG
-259 AIDPTYRSLAQ
+259 AIDPTQRSLAR
-270 LADQERQL
+270 LAEQERQL
-278 TEHFRAGRIEATAYA
+278 TEHFRAGRVEANAYA
-293 SALDRIRARRDVLNG
+293 SALNRIKAQRDVLTG
-308 IGNDARTST
+308 VGNEAKAST
-317 VALNSMGAAIR
+317 LALNGMGAAIR
-328 RVQGLLVAGVAG
+328 RVQGLLFAGIAG
-340 YGVASF
+340 YGLASF
-346 SKEVVN
+346 SKEIVN

-379 YVREVSERLGLEL
+379 YVREISERLGLEL

-483 LSEWLEKGMI
+483 LSEWLEKGLI

-513 SQKAAT
+513 SQQAAG
-519 GLQAELNRLENAF
+519 GLQAELNRLQNAF

-645 QRYEDA
+645 QRYEEA

-668 VLNGA
+668 VLNAA

-686 TGPATKT
+686 TGPTTKT

-854 SSIQVAQQAGLVSEL
+854 SSIQAAQQAGLVSEL

-937 MQNALRGLADGT
+937 MQDALRGLADGT
-949 LSLQEAAVSFLQSVS
+949 LSLQEAAVSFLQAVS

-1000 AAVTSAAGALAA
+1000 AAVTSAAGALST
-1012 AGGTLVTG
+1012 AGGTLVAG
-1020 AAALQSAAGSLALA
+1020 AAAIQGAAASLAAA
-1034 NGVKG
+1034 NGLAG

-1048 AAGAAAGGSGW
+1048 AAGAAAGSGGW

-1133 GGIATIPA
+1133 GGIASIPA

-1148 LGAARLQEPSRN
+1148 LSASRLQEPAKNLSATLKNNQNFYLVDDPSRIGD
-1160 FSTSVANSIY
+1160 VMAGRY
-1170 LHAVQDT
+1170 GDEAMVLHISRDPQ
-1177 DQMAAEM
+1177 
-1184 WAGKGGE
+1184 K
-1191 HFLVWLNKNRQAV
+1191 FRQLLG
-1204 KQII
+1204 IN